1 MDRSK
6 VARNRNS
13 ITPGISSNHDR
24 HSARSQHAR
33 DHERRY
39 SNDNERYGRRD
50 EKPAQRPP
58 PPPPIRKE
66 RSLSPFSKRLALT
79 QAMNMGR

>member
-6 VARNRNS
+6 IARNRNS
-13 ITPGISSNHDR
+13 ITPGVKSNHDR
-24 HSARSQHAR
+24 YASRRSQHAR
-33 DHERRY
+33 DYERRY
-39 SNDNERYGRRD
+39 SNDDERYGRRD
-50 EKPAQRPP
+50 EKPAQ
-58 PPPPIRKE
+58 PIPAPARKE